1 MKKFKRF
8 VCILLTLLLTAG
20 TFSETAMNEKQ
31 GLFKASTVQA
41 AAQNTNSYTGWKM
54 VTGKRRYYQNGRMK
68 KGFSRIGNDYYC
80 FDTKG
85 NMHTGWQ
92 YTGKRYRYFDKK
104 SGRMRTNTTIQGRK
118 INSNGVWTPVI
129 VLDPGHSG
137 RVARGTEP
145 MGPGSGERKAKDVS
159 GTSGC
164 VTGVNEYQLTLQV
177 AKKLQTELKKQGCKV
192 ILTRK
197 DNKTAISCAQRA
209 KKANKAKADA
219 YLRIHANAVDFSS
232 ANGALTISVS
242 RRNRFVGSK
251 MAKKCYALSEVVL
264 DSYVKATGC
273 RREYI
278 WENDTMSGN
287 NWSKV
292 PTTLIELGYMS
303 NPGEDR
309 KMQSAS
315 YQKKMVKGLSD
326 GIRRFLISA
335 I

>member
-31 GLFKASTVQA
+31 GLFKISTVQA
-41 AAQNTNSYTGWKM
+41 AAQNLSSYTGWKT
-54 VTGKRRYYQNGRMK
+54 VSGKRRYYQNGRIK

-104 SGRMRTNTTIQGRK
+104 TGKKRTNTTIQGRK
-118 INSNGVWTPVI
+118 INSKGVWTPVI

-137 RVARGTEP
+137 KVARGTEP
-145 MGPGSGERKAKDVS
+145 IGPGSGERKAKDVS
-159 GTSGC
+159 GTIGC
-164 VTGVNEYQLTLQV
+164 VTRVNEYQLTLQV

-209 KKANKAKADA
+209 QKANKAKADA

-242 RRNRFVGSK
+242 RRNRFIGSK
-251 MAKKCYALSEVVL
+251 MVKKCYALSKAVL

-335 I
+335 K

>member
-8 VCILLTLLLTAG
+8 VCILLTLLLTVG

-31 GLFKASTVQA
+31 GLFKISTVQA
-41 AAQNTNSYTGWKM
+41 AARNTNSYTGWKT
-54 VTGKRRYYQNGRMK
+54 VSGKRRYYQNDRIK

-104 SGRMRTNTTIQGRK
+104 TGKMRTNTTIQGRK
-118 INSNGVWTPVI
+118 INSKGVWTPVI

-137 RVARGTEP
+137 KVARGTEP
-145 MGPGSGERKAKDVS
+145 IGPGSGERKAKDVS
-159 GTSGC
+159 GTIGC
-164 VTGVNEYQLTLQV
+164 VTRVNEYQLTLQV

-209 KKANKAKADA
+209 QKANKAKADA

-242 RRNRFVGSK
+242 RRNRFIGSK
-251 MAKKCYALSEVVL
+251 MVKKCYALSKAVL

-326 GIRRFLISA
+326 GIRRFLTA
-335 I
+335 K

>member
-31 GLFKASTVQA
+31 GLFKISTVQA
-41 AAQNTNSYTGWKM
+41 AARNTNSYTGWKT
-54 VTGKRRYYQNGRMK
+54 VSGKRRYYQNDRMK

-104 SGRMRTNTTIQGRK
+104 TGKMRTNTTIQGRK
-118 INSNGVWTPVI
+118 INSKGVWTPVI

-137 RVARGTEP
+137 KVARGTEP
-145 MGPGSGERKAKDVS
+145 IGPGSGERKAKDVS
-159 GTSGC
+159 GTIGC
-164 VTGVNEYQLTLQV
+164 VTRVNEYQLTLQV

-209 KKANKAKADA
+209 QKANKAKADA

-242 RRNRFVGSK
+242 RRNRFIGSK
-251 MAKKCYALSEVVL
+251 MVKKCYALSKAVL

-326 GIRRFLISA
+326 GIRRFLTA
-335 I
+335 K

>member
-8 VCILLTLLLTAG
+8 VCILLTLLLTVG

-31 GLFKASTVQA
+31 GLFKISTVQA
-41 AAQNTNSYTGWKM
+41 AAQNLSSYTGWKT
-54 VTGKRRYYQNGRMK
+54 VSGKHRYYQNDRIK

-104 SGRMRTNTTIQGRK
+104 TGKMRTNTTIQGRK
-118 INSNGVWTPVI
+118 INSKGVWTPVI

-137 RVARGTEP
+137 KVARGTEP
-145 MGPGSGERKAKDVS
+145 IGPGSGERKAKDVS
-159 GTSGC
+159 GTIGC
-164 VTGVNEYQLTLQV
+164 VTRVNEYQLTLQV

-209 KKANKAKADA
+209 QKANKAKADA

-242 RRNRFVGSK
+242 RRNRFIGSK
-251 MAKKCYALSEVVL
+251 MVKKCYELSKAVL

-326 GIRRFLISA
+326 GIRRFLTA
-335 I
+335 K

>member
-20 TFSETAMNEKQ
+20 TFSETAMSEKQ
-31 GLFKASTVQA
+31 GLFKISTVQA
-41 AAQNTNSYTGWKM
+41 AAQKLSSYTGWKT
-54 VTGKRRYYQNGRMK
+54 VSGKRRYYQNGRTK

-104 SGRMRTNTTIQGRK
+104 TGKMRTNTTIQGRK
-118 INSNGVWTPVI
+118 INSKGVWTPVI

-137 RVARGTEP
+137 KVARGTEP
-145 MGPGSGERKAKDVS
+145 IGPGSGERKAKDVS
-159 GTSGC
+159 GTIGC
-164 VTGVNEYQLTLQV
+164 VTRVNEYQLTLQV

-197 DNKTAISCAQRA
+197 DNKTVISCAQRA
-209 KKANKAKADA
+209 QKANKAKADA

-242 RRNRFVGSK
+242 RRNRFIGSK
-251 MAKKCYALSEVVL
+251 MVKKCYALSKAVL

-326 GIRRFLISA
+326 GIRRFLTA
-335 I
+335 K

>member
-8 VCILLTLLLTAG
+8 VCILLTLLLTVG

-31 GLFKASTVQA
+31 GLFKISTVQA
-41 AAQNTNSYTGWKM
+41 AAQNLSSYTGWKT
-54 VTGKRRYYQNGRMK
+54 VSGKRRYYQNDRIK

-104 SGRMRTNTTIQGRK
+104 TGKMRNNTTIQGRK
-118 INSNGVWTPVI
+118 INSKGVWTPVI

-137 RVARGTEP
+137 KVARGTEP
-145 MGPGSGERKAKDVS
+145 IGPGSGERKAKDVS
-159 GTSGC
+159 GTIGC
-164 VTGVNEYQLTLQV
+164 VTRVNEYQLTLQV

-209 KKANKAKADA
+209 QKANKAKADA

-242 RRNRFVGSK
+242 RRNRFIGSK
-251 MAKKCYALSEVVL
+251 MVKKCYALSKAVL

-326 GIRRFLISA
+326 GIRRFLTA
-335 I
+335 K

>member
-1 MKKFKRF
+1 
-8 VCILLTLLLTAG
+8 
-20 TFSETAMNEKQ
+20 
-31 GLFKASTVQA
+31 
-41 AAQNTNSYTGWKM
+41 
-54 VTGKRRYYQNGRMK
+54 MK

-104 SGRMRTNTTIQGRK
+104 TGKMRINTTIQGRK
-118 INSNGVWTPVI
+118 INSKGVWTPVI

-137 RVARGTEP
+137 KVARGTEP
-145 MGPGSGERKAKDVS
+145 IGPGSGERKAKDVS
-159 GTSGC
+159 GTIGC
-164 VTGVNEYQLTLQV
+164 VTRVNEYQLTLQV

-209 KKANKAKADA
+209 QKANKAKADA

-242 RRNRFVGSK
+242 RRNRFIGSK
-251 MAKKCYALSEVVL
+251 MVEKCYALSKAVL

-326 GIRRFLISA
+326 GIRRFLTA
-335 I
+335 K